1 MATSK
6 DYVDYIL
13 EQCAGLPVRTRAM
26 MGEYILYYN
35 DRVAADLC
43 DNRMLVKN
51 LPAARCRMPDAPL
64 EPPYP
69 GAKEMLL
76 VDRVD
81 DRAFLCELMQAVYPE
96 LPEPKPRK
104 KQPPH
109 PAGPA

>member
-1 MATSK
+1 MATSR

-51 LPAARCRMPDAPL
+51 LPAARSRMPDAPL

-76 VDRVD
+76 VEFTD
-81 DRAFLCELMQAVYPE
+81 DRQRLADLLEAIYPE
-96 LPEPKPRK
+96 LPAPRPRK
-104 KQPPH
+104 RK
-109 PAGPA
+109 AAKA

>member
-1 MATSK
+1 MATSR

-51 LPAARCRMPDAPL
+51 LPAARSRMPDAPL

-69 GAKEMLL
+69 GAREMLL
-76 VDRVD
+76 VEFTD
-81 DRAFLCELMQAVYPE
+81 DRQRLAELLEAIYPE
-96 LPEPKPRK
+96 LPAPKPKKRK
-104 KQPPH
+104 AAK
-109 PAGPA
+109 A

>member
-1 MATSK
+1 MATSR

-13 EQCAGLPVRTRAM
+13 EQCAGQPVYTRAM

-69 GAKEMLL
+69 GAREMLL
-76 VDRVD
+76 VEFTD
-81 DRAFLCELMQAVYPE
+81 DRQRLADLLEAIYPE
-96 LPEPKPRK
+96 LPAPRPRK
-104 KQPPH
+104 RK
-109 PAGPA
+109 AAKT

>member
-1 MATSK
+1 MATSR
-6 DYVDYIL
+6 DYVYYIP

-51 LPAARCRMPDAPL
+51 LPAARSRMPDAPL

-76 VDRVD
+76 VEFTD
-81 DRAFLCELMQAVYPE
+81 DRQRLAELLEAIYPE
-96 LPEPKPRK
+96 LPAPKPKKRK
-104 KQPPH
+104 AAK
-109 PAGPA
+109 A

>member
-51 LPAARCRMPDAPL
+51 LPAARSRMPDAPL

-69 GAKEMLL
+69 GAREMLL
-76 VDRVD
+76 VEFTD
-81 DRAFLCELMQAVYPE
+81 DRQRLAELLEAIYPE
-96 LPEPKPRK
+96 LPAPKPKKRK
-104 KQPPH
+104 AAK
-109 PAGPA
+109 A

>member
-1 MATSK
+1 MATSR

-13 EQCAGLPVRTRAM
+13 EQCAGLPVHTRAM

-51 LPAARCRMPDAPL
+51 LPAARSRMPDAPL

-76 VDRVD
+76 VEFTD
-81 DRAFLCELMQAVYPE
+81 DRQRLAELLEAIYPE
-96 LPEPKPRK
+96 LPAPKPKKRK
-104 KQPPH
+104 AAK
-109 PAGPA
+109 A

>member
-1 MATSK
+1 MATSR

-51 LPAARCRMPDAPL
+51 LPAARSRMPDAPL

-76 VDRVD
+76 VEFTD
-81 DRAFLCELMQAVYPE
+81 DRQRLAELLETIYPE
-96 LPEPKPRK
+96 LPAPKPKKRK
-104 KQPPH
+104 AAK
-109 PAGPA
+109 A

>member
-1 MATSK
+1 MATSR

-51 LPAARCRMPDAPL
+51 LPAARSRMPDAPL

-76 VDRVD
+76 VEFTD
-81 DRAFLCELMQAVYPE
+81 DRQRLADLLEAIYPE
-96 LPEPKPRK
+96 LPAPRPRK
-104 KQPPH
+104 RKAAQ
-109 PAGPA
+109 A

>member
-51 LPAARCRMPDAPL
+51 LPAARSRMPDAPL

-76 VDRVD
+76 VEFTD
-81 DRAFLCELMQAVYPE
+81 DRQRLAELLEAISPE
-96 LPEPKPRK
+96 LPAPKPKKRK
-104 KQPPH
+104 AAK
-109 PAGPA
+109 A

>member
-51 LPAARCRMPDAPL
+51 LPAARSRMPDAPL

-76 VDRVD
+76 VEFTD
-81 DRAFLCELMQAVYPE
+81 DRQRLADLLEAIYPE
-96 LPEPKPRK
+96 LPAPRPRK
-104 KQPPH
+104 RK
-109 PAGPA
+109 AAKA

>member
-26 MGEYILYYN
+26 MVEYILYYN

-69 GAKEMLL
+69 GAREMLL
-76 VDRVD
+76 VEFTD
-81 DRAFLCELMQAVYPE
+81 DRQRLADLLEAIYPE
-96 LPEPKPRK
+96 LPAPRPRK
-104 KQPPH
+104 RK
-109 PAGPA
+109 AAKA

>member
-51 LPAARCRMPDAPL
+51 LPAARSRMPDAPL

-76 VDRVD
+76 VEFTD
-81 DRAFLCELMQAVYPE
+81 DRQRLAELLEAIYPE
-96 LPEPKPRK
+96 LPAPKPKKRK
-104 KQPPH
+104 AAK
-109 PAGPA
+109 A

>member
-51 LPAARCRMPDAPL
+51 LPAARSRMPDAPL

-76 VDRVD
+76 VEFTD
-81 DRAFLCELMQAVYPE
+81 DRQRLADLLKAIYPE
-96 LPEPKPRK
+96 LPAPRPRK
-104 KQPPH
+104 RK
-109 PAGPA
+109 AAKA

>member
-69 GAKEMLL
+69 GAREMLL
-76 VDRVD
+76 VEFTD
-81 DRAFLCELMQAVYPE
+81 DRQRLADLLEAIYPE
-96 LPEPKPRK
+96 LPAPRPRK
-104 KQPPH
+104 RK
-109 PAGPA
+109 AAKT

>member
-69 GAKEMLL
+69 GAREMLL
-76 VDRVD
+76 VEFTD
-81 DRAFLCELMQAVYPE
+81 DRQRLADLLEAIYPE
-96 LPEPKPRK
+96 LPAPRPRK
-104 KQPPH
+104 RK
-109 PAGPA
+109 AAKA

>member
-51 LPAARCRMPDAPL
+51 LPAARSRMPDAPL

-69 GAKEMLL
+69 GAREMLL
-76 VDRVD
+76 VEFTD
-81 DRAFLCELMQAVYPE
+81 DRQRLADLLEAIYPE
-96 LPEPKPRK
+96 LPAPRPRK
-104 KQPPH
+104 RK
-109 PAGPA
+109 AAKA

>member
-1 MATSK
+1 MATSR

-51 LPAARCRMPDAPL
+51 LPAARSRMPDAPL

-76 VDRVD
+76 VEFTD
-81 DRAFLCELMQAVYPE
+81 DRQRLAELLEAIYPE
-96 LPEPKPRK
+96 LPAPKPKKRK
-104 KQPPH
+104 AAK
-109 PAGPA
+109 A

>member
-1 MATSK
+1 MATSR

-51 LPAARCRMPDAPL
+51 LPAARSRMPDAPL

-76 VDRVD
+76 VEFTD
-81 DRAFLCELMQAVYPE
+81 DRQRLAELLETIYPE
-96 LPEPKPRK
+96 LPVPKPKKRK
-104 KQPPH
+104 AAK
-109 PAGPA
+109 A